1 MQKLTIV
8 LALLMCAGTAQAQ
21 RLADLR
27 PAAAQ
32 ATAFREAPA
41 PPVPATPQ
49 VYPKAPDGGSMSF
62 TGAVFAAGG
71 IFAGAVIGAK
81 TACGGNSDDWC
92 ELGGGL
98 IGATVGEV
106 IMLPLGVH
114 IASGK
119 VSYRRKLAV
128 SSGVMLGGIVLA
140 PLTGGVSLLAVPPVQ
155 LMMTVGMERK
165 AGALGR

>member
-1 MQKLTIV
+1 MQKLAIV
-8 LALLMCAGTAQAQ
+8 LALLMYTGTAQAQ

-32 ATAFREAPA
+32 APSFREDAGLPKPQPLPA
-41 PPVPATPQ
+41 MDRGP
-49 VYPKAPDGGSMSF
+49 GSMAF

-98 IGATVGEV
+98 IGATIGEV
-106 IMLPLGVH
+106 VMLPMGVH
-114 IASGK
+114 IAGGN
-119 VSYRRKLAV
+119 VSYARKLAV
-128 SSGVMLGGIVLA
+128 SSGVMLGGILLA
-140 PLTGGVSLLAVPPVQ
+140 PLTGGVSLLMAPPVQ
-155 LMMTVGMERK
+155 LMMTVNMEKK
-165 AGALGR
+165 ALLGR

>member
-41 PPVPATPQ
+41 PATPQ
-49 VYPKAPDGGSMSF
+49 VFANTPDGGSMTF
-62 TGAVFAAGG
+62 TGALFAAGG

-98 IGATVGEV
+98 IGATIGEV
-106 IMLPLGVH
+106 VMLPMGVH

>member
-1 MQKLTIV
+1 MQKLAIV
-8 LALLMCAGTAQAQ
+8 LALLMYAGTAQAQ

-32 ATAFREAPA
+32 ASSFREDAGLP
-41 PPVPATPQ
+41 TPQ
-49 VYPKAPDGGSMSF
+49 PLPAMDRGPGSMAF

-81 TACGGNSDDWC
+81 SACGGNSDDWC

-98 IGATVGEV
+98 IGATIGEV
-106 IMLPLGVH
+106 VMLPLGVH
-114 IASGK
+114 IAGGK
-119 VSYRRKLAV
+119 VSYGRKLLV
-128 SSGVMLGGIVLA
+128 STGVMLGGIALA
-140 PLTGGVSLLAVPPVQ
+140 PLTGGVSLLMAPPVQ
-155 LMMTVGMERK
+155 LMMTVNMEKK

>member
-32 ATAFREAPA
+32 ASSLRNDAGLPA
-41 PPVPATPQ
+41 PQPLPALDRSP
-49 VYPKAPDGGSMSF
+49 GSMAF

-71 IFAGAVIGAK
+71 IFAGAVIGAR
-81 TACGGNSDDWC
+81 ASCGGESDGWC

-106 IMLPLGVH
+106 LMLPLGVH
-114 IASGK
+114 IAGGK
-119 VSYRRKLAV
+119 VSYGRKLAV
-128 SSGVMLGGIVLA
+128 SSAVMLGGLLLA
-140 PLTGGVSLLAVPPVQ
+140 PLTSGVTLLMVPPVQ
-155 LMMTVGMERK
+155 LMMAVDLEKK